1 MTSLTR
7 ATFRGLMAE
16 VRILTNPRLLL
27 WLVAAGVLIA
37 PLVLLT
43 IAIDDGSVPSTDQ
56 TVLDWVVG
64 RDLPLLEG
72 FSQNISA
79 ATSRY
84 PLMAVGVAGMVFL
97 WLLGMTRA
105 ALVFAFVGG
114 VIGIVAYGSDLTL
127 GELVGRSRPLDV
139 SSETS
144 FPSGHVFGSTVL
156 FGMAAWLAIYYRLNK
171 KLLVP
176 LLGIL
181 LALTLAVGFSRM
193 FEQAHWPSDVAAGY
207 LLAGFWILVLS
218 TSLAYIR
225 KVSWLSSP
233 KQATEMEVLD
243 CESCRVESS
252 IASTVVLDPERGT
265 ATKVYKPPGVVRL
278 IYWLAFQA
286 SFPYEHNRAA
296 LDAATYRR
304 RIASALTV
312 HRFGKDLVAHVTS
325 VNCGYGPCSFVTEFI
340 PGEKVENDERARKF
354 LGQVVETFADARLSV
369 WQVNPGNPHAHTN
382 LIRTSDGD
390 SIIIDLES
398 AVVTPIPA
406 PGQWRS
412 ALRRGTIPVFDDIDF
427 GRLRDYINTNE
438 AALEESLGRDGLAEL
453 RGNADSCEQAI
464 RTWQDSEPR
473 VWGRLIRGVYRLL
486 DWKRFFNRIDHA
498 LCKADGAAE
507 QFLAGGI
514 SRWEAEG
521 RLSPSEIQW
530 LRSYL
535 TSDEVQEPLHH
546 LGVHLVLSVALFL
559 PIPGLRSLARFVW
572 TLAFWVKAQGKR
584 FRRRVPASEGKATNV
599 HTPLV
604 MVLALI
610 PGFGAV
616 AYLASRPLRRRLL
629 IRLMLDQS
637 AVKLPFRLY
646 ERLHLAR
653 RLAPT

>member
-7 ATFRGLMAE
+7 VTFRGLMAE
-16 VRILTNPRLLL
+16 VRILTTPRLLI

-43 IAIDDGSVPSTDQ
+43 IAIDDGAVPSTDQ

-64 RDLPLLEG
+64 RDLPLLAG

-79 ATSRY
+79 ATSFY
-84 PLMAVGVAGMVFL
+84 PLLAVGATGMVFL
-97 WLLGMTRA
+97 WLLWMTRA
-105 ALVFAFVGG
+105 ALGFAFVGG

-156 FGMAAWLAIYYRLNK
+156 FGMAAWLAVYYRLNK
-171 KLLVP
+171 RLLIP
-176 LLGIL
+176 LLGFL

-207 LLAGFWILVLS
+207 LLGGFWILVLS
-218 TSLAYIR
+218 TSLVFFR
-225 KVSWLSSP
+225 RVSWLSSP
-233 KQATEMEVLD
+233 KQATEMELLD
-243 CESCRVESS
+243 CESCRAESS

-325 VNCGYGPCSFVTEFI
+325 VNCGYGPCSFVTEYI
-340 PGEKVENDERARKF
+340 PGEKVENDERAREF
-354 LGQVVETFADARLSV
+354 LGQVVETFADAGLSV
-369 WQVNPGNPHAHTN
+369 WQVNPRNPHAHTN

-427 GRLRDYINTNE
+427 GRLRDYITTNE
-438 AALEESLGRDGLAEL
+438 AALEASLGRDGLAEL
-453 RGNADSCEQAI
+453 KGNADSCEQAI
-464 RTWQDSEPR
+464 RSWQESEPR

-486 DWKRFFNRIDHA
+486 DWKRFF
-498 LCKADGAAE
+498 K
-507 QFLAGGI
+507 
-514 SRWEAEG
+514 
-521 RLSPSEIQW
+521 
-530 LRSYL
+530 
-535 TSDEVQEPLHH
+535 
-546 LGVHLVLSVALFL
+546 
-559 PIPGLRSLARFVW
+559 
-572 TLAFWVKAQGKR
+572 TLLQ
-584 FRRRVPASEGKATNV
+584 
-599 HTPLV
+599 
-604 MVLALI
+604 
-610 PGFGAV
+610 
-616 AYLASRPLRRRLL
+616 
-629 IRLMLDQS
+629 
-637 AVKLPFRLY
+637 
-646 ERLHLAR
+646 
-653 RLAPT
+653 